1 MNTPDLSCLARQV
14 VSTVAGARGTLILD
28 WSNGQ
33 RSEWA
38 LEFNV
43 QRDELYVNG
52 NRWLRGA
59 NERCR

>member
-14 VSTVAGARGTLILD
+14 VSTVAGARGASILD
-28 WSNGQ
+28 RSNGQ